1 MHPLVLLEVQKP
13 PHPTQQ
19 CVILGPY
26 ILGGG
31 KNHSFLLCHLFPIMF
46 LIIFLMVFSIPHGFQ
61 TIEHMENTLGTTSK
75 TCLYYVP
82 NVFSV
87 CSIVPNPCA
96 WPHVLYVIPMCPSDV
111 LKIYSY
117 VFTKMFLMLFSWF
130 SHILHILSSPTFYP
144 ISFAQSSTLFS
155 LCN

>member
-1 MHPLVLLEVQKP
+1 VPSRMPPRFSFNTDLTSSVNAPISIIRSPKATPSHPAMCDSWPIHFGWV
-13 PHPTQQ
+13 
-19 CVILGPY
+19 
-26 ILGGG
+26 

-96 WPHVLYVIPMCPSDV
+96 WPHVPYVIPMRPSDI
-111 LKIYSY
+111 LTIYPH
-117 VFTKMFLMLFSWF
+117 VFTKMFLMLFS
-130 SHILHILSSPTFYP
+130 
-144 ISFAQSSTLFS
+144 
-155 LCN
+155 